1 MKIIRLAAY
10 LIITLSFVSCG
21 EEEKDPLATNEE
33 AQVEIQEKNSE
44 LKARV
49 TAMLGIGYPKLSN
62 KNAEQFLID
71 WGKENQITNVIL
83 ETKYGEIEL
92 ELYHDTPLHSLNFL
106 YKIHR
111 QYYTDTEF
119 TRVVPDFVIQGGNSE
134 EEKPQQQRF
143 LIGQH
148 TLKPEVNQN
157 HIHTRGSLAMSRSY
171 SNNPN
176 KLSSSYD
183 FYIVLGR
190 KISDVELAQ
199 IESEKQLSYTI
210 EQKRIYKSKGGA
222 PHLDGEH
229 TVFGKVVRGIEVA
242 ERIALTPRDDSDWPL
257 EKLAIKMRLAEE

>member
-1 MKIIRLAAY
+1 MKDLRIAAC
-10 LIITLSFVSCG
+10 LIILNFVSCREEIKG
-21 EEEKDPLATNEE
+21 PLETKEQMQVEIEEKDSTLE
-33 AQVEIQEKNSE
+33 
-44 LKARV
+44 ARV
-49 TAMLGIGYPKLSN
+49 AAMLGIGYPKLTN
-62 KNAEQFLID
+62 ENAEKFLIE
-71 WGKENQITNVIL
+71 WGTENPIKNVIL

-92 ELYHDTPLHSLNFL
+92 ELYHDTPLHSLNFQ

-148 TLKPEVNQN
+148 TIKPEFNPT

-183 FYIVLGR
+183 FYIVTGR
-190 KISDVELAQ
+190 KIGDVELAQ
-199 IESEKQLSYTI
+199 IESEKQISYTPD
-210 EQKRIYKSKGGA
+210 QKHIYKSKGGA

-229 TVFGKVVRGIEVA
+229 TVFGKVVRGMEVA
-242 ERIALTPRDDSDWPL
+242 DMIALTPRDDSDWPL
-257 EKLAIKMRLAEE
+257 EKLAIKMSIVQ